1 MAIDAGKTA
10 LTYCHNAAPAIKC
23 VRTRCVVIK
32 YRLIDGDRVRERDGV
47 PEMGR
52 IWDKRKMKE
61 KKEGGR
67 ERRSEGGW
75 RSQEARS
82 VRDGH
87 MRGKRKE
94 NPKSVR
100 LRERRSIAI
109 SGEYR

>member
-10 LTYCHNAAPAIKC
+10 LTYCHDAAPAIKC

-32 YRLIDGDRVRERDGV
+32 YRLIDGDRGRERDRV

-61 KKEGGR
+61 KKEGG

-82 VRDGH
+82 ARDGH

-94 NPKSVR
+94 NSKSVR